1 MKNKKAFTL
10 TEILVAMA
18 VVGVVSSLVIPQLVS
33 DVEKSKTGLYVA
45 KAVEQVELGCQNYL
59 RKDPT
64 IQYTMLSEALTANGI
79 GTRSTDREYELR
91 KHIGLQAFTNDKGLA
106 LKGDNN
112 LTLDGT
118 GEDQKM
124 VAYLIDTNGT
134 GVKPNK
140 YGRDKFIFY
149 LNNSCK
155 MVPHGA
161 DGLAYRTKCK
171 SGMSDEDAKTCSA
184 RLVRDGY
191 KITY

>member
-64 IQYTMLSEALTANGI
+64 IQYTMLSEALTANEVEEK
-79 GTRSTDREYELR
+79 STKREYVLR
-91 KHIGLQAFTNDKGLA
+91 KYVGLYALPDGKGLA
-106 LKGDNN
+106 LEGDDN

-124 VAYLIDTNGT
+124 IAYIIDTNGK

-161 DGLAYRTKCK
+161 DGLEYKTKCK
-171 SGMSDEDAKTCSA
+171 SGMSDDDAKTCSA